1 MYDCGM
7 RGTGLIAVSV
17 LVAASCAAP
26 AVPGRSP
33 KADALPDL
41 ATGLPGKPV
50 TGATANA
57 STDRCYV
64 LWKSFT
70 GANSDHENA
79 WLVDAPASDWVAG
92 ATITSAD
99 PAVSIWVVVDTTN
112 GVLEAKEVAVPV
124 VTGQFSLST
133 QSLAEGSLATIG
145 IASNMDLLH
154 FDLDPNGTGSYGVT
168 ATVAGNGG
176 AGSFSGTWSHTQYA
190 EPHLTGGTGSGL
202 LLADFGGTTFAF
214 GASSSL
220 AACYTP
226 L

>member
-17 LVAASCAAP
+17 LLASSCVFPAAP
-26 AVPGRSP
+26 GRAP
-33 KADALPDL
+33 KSDALPDL

-50 TGATANA
+50 SGVAANP

-70 GANSDHENA
+70 GANGAHENA
-79 WLVDAPASDWVAG
+79 WLVDAPASEWVAA

-99 PAVSIWVVVDTTN
+99 PTVSIWVVVDTTN
-112 GVLEAKEVAVPV
+112 GLLEAKEVAVPV
-124 VTGQFSLST
+124 GTGQFTLST
-133 QSLAEGSLATIG
+133 QSLAEGSLATIS

-176 AGSFSGTWSHTQYA
+176 AGNFSGTWSHTQYA

-202 LLADFGGTTFAF
+202 LLADFAGTSVTF
-214 GASSSL
+214 GASSAL